1 VKQSS
6 EVNIRLSSIGEKT
19 ITIPANELKFHL
31 PIGSIKAI
39 IAGRRKETRQEA
51 GSGKQEAGSGKDE
64 LTAACPLLPASRL
77 LFSEEETIMDWLATL
92 GTAMGAAWLS
102 GINLYATVV
111 TLGVLQR
118 FQLVKLPGGLDMLG
132 EWWVI
137 GLAGG
142 LYLIEFIAD
151 KIPAV
156 DTVWDAIHTFIRVP
170 AGAILAA
177 SAFAEFD
184 PAVKFVAMIVGGGVA
199 LSSHGT
205 KAATRVAANTSPE
218 PVSNI
223 ALSLGEDALTFGSAI
238 LMAFHP
244 IVILVVV
251 LVFLIIA
258 AWVTPKIYRALKR
271 LFARLRNVF
280 GGDSTPAT
288 ARRE

>member
-1 VKQSS
+1 M
-6 EVNIRLSSIGEKT
+6 E
-19 ITIPANELKFHL
+19 
-31 PIGSIKAI
+31 
-39 IAGRRKETRQEA
+39 
-51 GSGKQEAGSGKDE
+51 
-64 LTAACPLLPASRL
+64 
-77 LFSEEETIMDWLATL
+77 WLATL

-111 TLGVLQR
+111 TLGILQR
-118 FQLVKLPGGLDMLG
+118 FNLVKLPGGLDMLG
-132 EWWVI
+132 EWWLI

-156 DTVWDAIHTFIRVP
+156 DSVWDAIHTFIRVP

-184 PAVKFVAMIVGGGVA
+184 PAVKFAAMIVGGSVA

-205 KAATRVAANTSPE
+205 KAATRLAANTSPE

-223 ALSLGEDALTFGSAI
+223 ALSIGEDILTFGSAI

-244 IVILVVV
+244 VVILIVVV
-251 LVFLIIA
+251 IFLIVAI
-258 AWVTPKIYRALKR
+258 WLLPKIFRALKR
-271 LFARLRNVF
+271 LFARLRGISGNDTVP
-280 GGDSTPAT
+280 PAV
-288 ARRE
+288 AGEKG